1 MAYTDEYFE
10 GIKEGERIIITLVNF
25 TITDFKKGATEK
37 EIDWLNELQEEM
49 DACEDICLGDE
60 K

>member
-10 GIKEGERIIITLVNF
+10 GIKEGERTIITLVNM
-25 TITDFKKGATEK
+25 TIRDFKKDATEK
-37 EIDWLNELQEEM
+37 EIDWLNELQEEI
-49 DACEDICLGDE
+49 DACVDICLGDE